1 MKKFYSILF
10 LLFIFKFCF
19 SQEKNISKDTISL
32 NEIVITKGNIRKDMM
47 SIIKKIKH
55 NLKENYNL
63 NPINYLTNHF
73 SVKDDKD
80 TLVNRKIINNLNA
93 KYLNQTNIF
102 SMLLD
107 DPTNPFHT
115 DTTPYS
121 RFIPI
126 AISSQYWLALSIFYD
141 SLHVINFNF
150 FENISNYTYK
160 ISKLDNV
167 TKVTFTA
174 SRFYN
179 GYFTFNNSNYNLIR
193 IAFVNTKP
201 YDYYSWGYEGN
212 LFEFESHWKYNK
224 VTILLDFAETDEGK
238 LLLTK
243 LDAMEELT
251 QFEFKRYLPN
261 SKRVID
267 QGRNIKFYT
276 TLNMR
281 ILE

>member
-1 MKKFYSILF
+1 MKKSLYSLILICSF
-10 LLFIFKFCF
+10 QCCF
-19 SQEKNISKDTISL
+19 SQESKTTNDTINL
-32 NEIVITKGNIRKDMM
+32 NEVIVKKEYNRKEIKAIINKIKQNLKGNYTTDK
-47 SIIKKIKH
+47 
-55 NLKENYNL
+55 LNYQ
-63 NPINYLTNHF
+63 TNHF

-80 TLVNRKIINNLNA
+80 TLVNRKTINNLNA

>member
-1 MKKFYSILF
+1 MEKSFCF
-10 LLFIFKFCF
+10 LVLICSFQCCF
-19 SQEKNISKDTISL
+19 SQERSIFKDTIGL
-32 NEIVITKGNIRKDMM
+32 NEVIVKKELNRKEIIE
-47 SIIKKIKH
+47 IIKKIKH

-73 SVKDDKD
+73 SVKDEKD
-80 TLVNRKIINNLNA
+80 TLVNRKTINNLNA